1 MYRMRN
7 QIITQST
14 SQPAF
19 SRSVCHLYSPL
30 ATYPEY
36 NIGLR
41 SRISKYWP
49 CVCGRQRR
57 VETGRRRKMAVL
69 PPQSVPYTTSGILRS
84 GQTHCSSGVQPTL
97 KAGKSDMDVPIAVVK
112 AGKSDMDVPTAAM
125 KAGKSNKIKKRPSQ
139 TTATARN
146 LTTATTT
153 TYQTN
158 QNKHK
163 K

>member
-69 PPQSVPYTTSGILRS
+69 PPQSVPCTTSGILRS

-97 KAGKSDMDVPIAVVK
+97 KAGKSDMDVP
-112 AGKSDMDVPTAAM
+112 TAEV

>member
-1 MYRMRN
+1 MEN
-7 QIITQST
+7 
-14 SQPAF
+14 
-19 SRSVCHLYSPL
+19 
-30 ATYPEY
+30 
-36 NIGLR
+36 
-41 SRISKYWP
+41 
-49 CVCGRQRR
+49 
-57 VETGRRRKMAVL
+57 GRRRKMAVL
-69 PPQSVPYTTSGILRS
+69 PPQSVPCTTSGILRS

-97 KAGKSDMDVPIAVVK
+97 KAGKSDMDVP
-112 AGKSDMDVPTAAM
+112 TAEV

-163 K
+163 KLNERVRVAGHPSLFFYKWRQMASFPSCWQ